1 MTSWT
6 FGIEIEGVLRP
17 HTLRLP
23 INHAEYYMKLA
34 AALRRRGLKSKAD
47 DLQGPYRKRA
57 DHYDK
62 WWITRDGSLGT
73 YNDAVALEAV
83 SPILDIRGE
92 WEAEIDAFWA
102 AARAVFHIPDG
113 NTKCGSHIHIA
124 PGRSKCFK
132 LETLKRMAYGIASY
146 EPLLLQLLVPG
157 TYLYSLYIYIAQGEI
172 IDS

>member
-1 MTSWT
+1 MPEMTSWT

-73 YNDAVALEAV
+73 YNDA
-83 SPILDIRGE
+83 GQN
-92 WEAEIDAFWA
+92 F
-102 AARAVFHIPDG
+102 
-113 NTKCGSHIHIA
+113 
-124 PGRSKCFK
+124 
-132 LETLKRMAYGIASY
+132 
-146 EPLLLQLLVPG
+146 LLCADNRLLNNDL
-157 TYLYSLYIYIAQGEI
+157 TN
-172 IDS
+172 